1 MITDGYIVSWKYT
14 CSNKKASMSALR
26 KQAKN
31 SNLII
36 VIKINVSSKKCK
48 SEIGTI
54 QAVAKKTKNIVSS
67 KEVS

>member
-1 MITDGYIVSWKYT
+1 
-14 CSNKKASMSALR
+14 MSASW
-26 KQAKN
+26 KQAKKSN
-31 SNLII
+31 SII
-36 VIKINVSSKKCK
+36 VIKITVSSKKCK